1 MKDIN
6 FNDVLSALTYIKSGI
21 PLERLTSRIRLG
33 EHRSLF
39 FGPSH
44 NLYDIKEFDP
54 ECDPPNMIVDV
65 PGGDEDT
72 IYVRRCIEEHEV
84 KINFLIDLSSS
95 IYAGVNSNK
104 RKLLLEALGF
114 IGVTGV
120 RYSDP
125 VGLISFTDK
134 IVLNLTPRCGAN
146 NFYYLLRVV
155 CDFLTEHDPNNKKVP
170 KSKTDFFAAL
180 DFIRRSFNRPCFIP
194 VISDFVDFEKVADS
208 SLLRVVVAK
217 HEMIFIFLDD
227 PLEFLAAEGVG
238 QIRMEDIESG
248 SQSVVSRRKLHQI
261 EKDLRE
267 RRRKLRKK
275 LKKMGID
282 SIVLEYDEKRRMR
295 HFNRLHKFF
304 LKRQKQ
310 LSSFRSSSRSA
321 RQV

>member
-1 MKDIN
+1 MKDFN
-6 FNDVLSALTYIKSGI
+6 FNDVLSALTHIRSGI

-54 ECDPPNMIVDV
+54 ESDPPNMIVEV

-72 IYVRRCIEEHEV
+72 VYARRCIEEHEV

-95 IYAGVNSNK
+95 IYAGIDFNK

-125 VGLISFTDK
+125 IGLIGFTNK

-146 NFYYLLRVV
+146 NFYYLLKVAY
-155 CDFLTEHDPNNKKVP
+155 DFLAEHDPNNKKIL
-170 KSKTDFFAAL
+170 KSKTDFFVAL
-180 DFIRRSFNRPCFIP
+180 DFVRRSFNKPCFIP
-194 VISDFVDFEKVADS
+194 VISDFVSFEKVVFS
-208 SLLRVVVAK
+208 PLLRVVAAK

-227 PLEFLAAEGVG
+227 PLEFLSAEGVG
-238 QIRMEDIESG
+238 QIRIEDIESEG
-248 SQSVVSRRKLHQI
+248 QFVVSRRKLVKI
-261 EKDLRE
+261 EEDLRVK
-267 RRRKLRKK
+267 RKKLRKE
-275 LKKMGID
+275 LKRMGID
-282 SIVLEYDEKRRMR
+282 SIVLEYDKKRRTR
-295 HFNRLHKFF
+295 HFNRLYKFF
-304 LKRQKQ
+304 LKRHKQ
-310 LSSFRSSSRSA
+310 LNSR
-321 RQV
+321 R